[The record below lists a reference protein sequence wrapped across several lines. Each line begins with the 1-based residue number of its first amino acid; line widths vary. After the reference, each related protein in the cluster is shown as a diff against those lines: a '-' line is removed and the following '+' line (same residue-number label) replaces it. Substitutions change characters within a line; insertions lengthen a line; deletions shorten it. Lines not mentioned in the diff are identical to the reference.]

1 MAETVDKN
9 IFSHLA
15 TPDDLTR
22 YTLMRGV
29 TDFGKLEQ
37 FNLYESGYSFLIVTR
52 IPKFLQEL
60 AKKNHEY
67 EKLINTYVHIL
78 EYEFRGLEGI
88 DNLTVDTGE
97 LTNGIKKTDII
108 TRVTRQGG
116 SQFTMRYQEKAGS
129 VLTKVHEL
137 FLTGIKDPDTQVKTY
152 HGLIQDGTLEKG
164 YENEVFNFLY
174 IVTDNSLMEVE
185 KAYFLVAAQPTTAEL
200 SIYNSEKGNI
210 EFKEVGVEFNAYPI
224 HGKGVSEK
232 AKELLKWIRDNT
244 VWREALYNYD
254 GVKDMKPHHT
264 NITNSDGELI
274 SLDRSKK

>member
-1 MAETVDKN
+1 MAETVNNN
-9 IFSHLA
+9 IFSHLS
-15 TPDDLTR
+15 TPRDLSKF
-22 YTLMRGV
+22 TLMRGV

-52 IPKFLQEL
+52 VPKFLQEL
-60 AKKNHEY
+60 ANKNSEY
-67 EKLINTYVHIL
+67 KKLIDTYVHIL
-78 EYEFRGLEGI
+78 EYEFRGLDGI
-88 DNLTVDTGE
+88 DNMTSETSE

-152 HGLIQDGTLEKG
+152 HGLIHDGTMEKG

-185 KAYFLVAAQPTTAEL
+185 KAYFLVAAQPTSAEL

-224 HGKGVSEK
+224 QSKGVNEK
-232 AKELLKWIRDNT
+232 AVELLKWIRDNT
-244 VWREALYNYD
+244 IWNESQYDYN
-254 GVKDMKPHHT
+254 GVKDMKPHNT
-264 NITNSDGELI
+264 TITNSDGELI
-274 SLDRSKK
+274 NLG

>member
-1 MAETVDKN
+1 MAETVNNN
-9 IFSHLA
+9 IFSHLS
-15 TPDDLTR
+15 TPRDLSKF
-22 YTLMRGV
+22 TLMRGV

-52 IPKFLQEL
+52 VPKFLQEL
-60 AKKNHEY
+60 ANKNSEY
-67 EKLINTYVHIL
+67 KKLIDTYVHIL
-78 EYEFRGLEGI
+78 EYEFRGLDGI
-88 DNLTVDTGE
+88 DNLTSETSE

-152 HGLIQDGTLEKG
+152 HGLIHDGTMEKG

-185 KAYFLVAAQPTTAEL
+185 KAYFLVAAQPTSAEL

-224 HGKGVSEK
+224 QSKGVNEK
-232 AKELLKWIRDNT
+232 AVELLKWIRDNT
-244 VWREALYNYD
+244 IWNESQYNYN

-264 NITNSDGELI
+264 TITNSDGELI
-274 SLDRSKK
+274 NLG